1 MNEIQCTQYD
11 ECRRKA
17 AVICDVCG
25 KSFCQPHTFNVV
37 KQVIKRESSSQ
48 GEEEKSSG
56 TAVSW
61 VWNSMTIA
69 KNADESEHNQ
79 TYCLDCYGEY
89 LNQMEREH
97 PEKKNRVAQMR
108 AKVIDIRQQL
118 HPDSVEDEDEM
129 PRYQHVPQQ
138 AAQEMQEK
146 LSKIPWELLQHAYG
160 SAQDTP
166 FHLLGLLSTDEEER
180 QRAWYHLYASIC
192 HQGSVYEASCAA
204 IPFFIHLLE
213 QVPEDQKLDILS
225 FLTDLAHRDWY
236 ANRDQHIL
244 RVDHDF
250 ESATSNRHQW
260 WSIGEFLQEGNQ
272 FHEPQWMV
280 LAHRQVGEG
289 MPIYLKS
296 LQTTDQKLLVAVL
309 YLISGFRELNEL
321 LVPTIEPL
329 YSTTADPLLQAAILL
344 CLSTLLDENS
354 PVWQHYLS
362 VAIADS
368 EQVHSLV
375 RFASAF
381 SLATCHSA
389 LASLEVVDVLVDE
402 ILNPDHLERGM
413 LCELPW
419 DIRVHSGVCAAIS
432 GLGVPLGVQGLV
444 MALERGAS
452 QWRFLDAI
460 RVAEALLDIAF
471 FGDWVNGR
479 YWSIAIKEK
488 DRSERWASL
497 NRFGESYYNYG
508 HSFYREGGTRF
519 FGGSGDALIECRGY
533 DEYEAEQL
541 QRRFEREGSQA
552 LSDAQRQAVE
562 AVLWCR
568 QLWQVE
574 SDFLKMYGL
583 PTKREQL
590 EQFLAVAPLDR

>member
-1 MNEIQCTQYD
+1 MNETQCALYD
-11 ECRRKA
+11 ECRRTA
-17 AVICDVCG
+17 TITCDVCG
-25 KSFCQPHTFNVV
+25 KSFCQSHTFKVG
-37 KQVIKRESSSQ
+37 KQLIKRINSSQ

-61 VWNSMTIA
+61 VWSSITIA
-69 KNADESEHNQ
+69 KHADESEHSQ
-79 TYCLDCYGEY
+79 TYCLDCYGDY

-97 PEKKNRVAQMR
+97 PEEKNRVEQMR
-108 AKVIDIRQQL
+108 AKVIEIRQQICRNAE
-118 HPDSVEDEDEM
+118 EDEDEM
-129 PRYQHVPQQ
+129 PHYQHVPQQ

-146 LSKIPWELLQHAYG
+146 LSKIPWALLQHAYG
-160 SAQDTP
+160 SAKDTP

-180 QRAWYHLYASIC
+180 QRAWSHLYASIC

-204 IPFFIHLLE
+204 IPFFIHLFE

-225 FLTDLAHRDWY
+225 FLTDLAHCDWY
-236 ANRDQHIL
+236 ANRDQQIL

-250 ESATSNRHQW
+250 ESATRNRDRW

-280 LAHRQVGEG
+280 LAHRLVGEG
-289 MPIYLKS
+289 MPIYLKC
-296 LQTTDQKLLVAVL
+296 LQTTNQKLLVAVL

-321 LVPTIEPL
+321 LVPAIEPL
-329 YSTTADPLLQAAILL
+329 YSTTTDPLIQAAILL

-354 PVWQHYLS
+354 PVWQRYFT

-375 RFASAF
+375 RFTSAF
-381 SLATCHSA
+381 SLAKYHPA

-402 ILNPDHLERGM
+402 MLNPDHLERGM

-444 MALERGAS
+444 IALERGAS
-452 QWRFLDAI
+452 QWHFLDAL

-471 FGDWVNGR
+471 FGDWVQER
-479 YWSIAIKEK
+479 YWRIAIKEK

-508 HSFYREGGTRF
+508 HSFYREGGSRF
-519 FGGSGDALIECRGY
+519 YGGSGDALIECFGY

-541 QRRFEREGSQA
+541 QHRFEREGSQA

-562 AVLWCR
+562 AVLWCG

-590 EQFLAVAPLDR
+590 EQFLARAI